1 VQSSLILNHP
11 DPIMVKRMEQCQYD
25 QTERGEW
32 NLYKSPTLRNIL
44 VGVFIFLVIVLIFS
58 SMDNLVKTLGRVLM
72 IVPSQMGFYPLS
84 SADEVVPIDLKSNPT
99 DLTFIHAGPYQ
110 VFADD
115 YDLLSIT
122 IQVEQANSSPWLVV
136 RSKTSGVTIPVNFV
150 HRGLRLYDTPYA
162 AGRPIFTLDI
172 PSPGVYQL
180 SHPTKPA
187 SIYFVPDLTSSYAST
202 ISYSFLVEI
211 ALLAGLLLA
220 FYQSRRKTQN
230 ARIREIETRTRERA
244 EQFWKTRKR

>member
-1 VQSSLILNHP
+1 
-11 DPIMVKRMEQCQYD
+11 MEHCRYD
-25 QTERGEW
+25 QIQRGEW
-32 NLYKSPTLRNIL
+32 NVYKTPTLRNIL

-84 SADEVVPIDLKSNPT
+84 SADEVVPMDLRSNPT
-99 DLTFIHAGPYQ
+99 DLTFIHAGTYQ

-122 IQVEQANSSPWLVV
+122 MQVEQAKGAPWLVV
-136 RSKTSGVTIPVNFV
+136 RSKTSGAPITVNFV

-162 AGRPIFTLDI
+162 AGRPIFSLDI
-172 PSPGVYQL
+172 PSTGVYQL

-187 SIYFVPDLTSSYAST
+187 SIYFVPDVTSPYAST
-202 ISYSFLVEI
+202 ITYSILIEI
-211 ALLAGLLLA
+211 ALLAGLLFA
-220 FYQSRRKTQN
+220 YYQSRRKTQS
-230 ARIREIETRTRERA
+230 ARIREIENRTRERA